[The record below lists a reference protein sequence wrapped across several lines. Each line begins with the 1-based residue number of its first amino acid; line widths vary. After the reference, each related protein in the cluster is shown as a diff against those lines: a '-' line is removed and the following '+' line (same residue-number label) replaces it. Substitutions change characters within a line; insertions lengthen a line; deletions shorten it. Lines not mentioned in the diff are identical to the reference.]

1 MIDQWF
7 LIRVKELIDAHNRIV
22 ITDTKGEGAFMLKY
36 LPSRRYII
44 LTASTREE
52 EMKVRIEAER
62 DFRDKKVVFYTTIPK
77 RKLTA
82 LQEYASTCGCIV
94 LDDMEAFIKRTLHE
108 KLGINTNIGG
118 RTLLLAAKESKGK
131 DENWWKGIA
140 QGINNP
146 LDPTRL
152 ILDFLKDPIAF
163 AEETDEEIY
172 HLMKEEA
179 CKLTGIPLTSQT
191 PDVFASELMKAL
203 FNKLLVGGA
212 EGELLDI
219 YYNMSDS
226 EEMREQLQAYIDGY
240 DIKLSEVNPYA
251 CCPDHPFEAVDKQ
264 MFRCLSEK
272 LKNNEDLTDDIRYI
286 EHRLASKRAIRFKP
300 SWLKEVLLLL
310 SFDLGKPHTISS
322 LDQFATYY
330 KDTFAPLDTA
340 MRRIYV
346 EWLNE
351 PLVLRPVQ
359 EYYERYNKVMLS
371 SWFELV
377 GGYEQTQQGLVAK
390 MLSEGQNKTAVI
402 VCDGLRLEM
411 AEAIA
416 KRKLP
421 SGLTADRK
429 TAWSKLPSVTP
440 NGMSA
445 LYGLPSPADDSIN
458 KRHAALA
465 REISE
470 VEIMPLTNLNNS
482 VTANKLVLLY
492 GDIDHIGEAKQ
503 MAALVDIANYEENL
517 YKTIIQ
523 LFHMGYADIYLTTDH
538 GYVITGILDEADKVP
553 APDGVHVED
562 RFLTSANPIS
572 EDLFE
577 RSDVWLNGIYQYY
590 AKTDKPFVKRGPYG
604 YAHGGL
610 TPQECLIPAYHFS
623 VGNSKVEL
631 KVSIN
636 NKSDLSAVTGQFFTI
651 KIKGVGDGSNLFET
665 ERKVQLFFYLE
676 NGMENSKSGIIRIK
690 AGEVCDFEDSLN
702 HDMLKVVVVDAQTTE
717 QLDFCI
723 IKKSLS
729 RDLDDLF

>member
-7 LIRVKELIDAHNRIV
+7 LIRVKELIDAHNRLV
-22 ITDTKGEGAFMLKY
+22 ITDTRGEGAFMLKY
-36 LPSRRYII
+36 LPSRRYTIF
-44 LTASTREE
+44 TASTREE

-108 KLGINTNIGG
+108 ELGINTNIGG

-152 ILDFLKDPIAF
+152 ILDFLKSPKAF

-179 CKLTGIPLTSQT
+179 CKLSGNPLTAQT
-191 PDVFASELMKAL
+191 PDVFAAELMKAL
-203 FNKLLVGGA
+203 FSKLLVGDA
-212 EGELLDI
+212 DGELLDI

-226 EEMREQLQAYIDGY
+226 EEMREQLQAYIDGF
-240 DIKLSEVNPYA
+240 DININDVNPYK
-251 CCPDHPFEAVDKQ
+251 CCPDHPFEVVDKQ

-272 LKNNEDLTDDIRYI
+272 LKKNEDLTDDIRYI
-286 EHRLASKRAIRFKP
+286 EHRLASKKAIGFKP
-300 SWLKEVLLLL
+300 IWLKEVLLLL
-310 SFDLGKPHTISS
+310 SFDLGKPHTIST
-322 LDQFATYY
+322 LDQFASYY
-330 KDTFAPLDTA
+330 QDTFAPLDTA

-351 PLVLRPVQ
+351 PQILRPVQ
-359 EYYERYNKVMLS
+359 EFYERYNKFMLS

-377 GGYEQTQQGLVAK
+377 SRYEQTQQGLVAK
-390 MLSEGQNKTAVI
+390 MLSEGQNKKAVI

-445 LYGLPSPADDSIN
+445 LYGLFSPADDSIN

-465 REISE
+465 QEFPE

-503 MAALVDIANYEENL
+503 MAALVDIANYEETL

-523 LFHMGYADIYLTTDH
+523 LFRMGYADIYLTTDH

-553 APDGVHVED
+553 ALDGVHVED

-572 EDLFE
+572 TDMIE
-577 RSDVWLNGIYQYY
+577 RNDSWTNGDYQYY

-610 TPQECLIPAYHFS
+610 TPQECLIPAYQFS
-623 VGNSKVEL
+623 SGSSKVEL
-631 KVSIN
+631 KVSIT
-636 NKSDLSAVTGQFFTI
+636 NKPDLSAVTGQFFKI
-651 KIKGVGDGSNLFET
+651 KIKGVGDGTNLFET
-665 ERKVQLFFYLE
+665 ERRVQLFFYLE

-690 AGEVCDFEDSLN
+690 AGEVYDFEDSLN
-702 HDMLKVVVVDAQTTE
+702 HDMLKVVVVDAHTTE

-729 RDLDDLF
+729 RDLGDLF

>member
-7 LIRVKELIDAHNRIV
+7 LIRVKELIDAHNRLV
-22 ITDTKGEGAFMLKY
+22 ITDTRGEGAFMLKY
-36 LPSRRYII
+36 LPSRRYTIF
-44 LTASTREE
+44 TASTREE

-82 LQEYASTCGCIV
+82 L
-94 LDDMEAFIKRTLHE
+94 
-108 KLGINTNIGG
+108 GG

-152 ILDFLKDPIAF
+152 ILDFLKSPKAF

-179 CKLTGIPLTSQT
+179 CKLSGNPLTAQT
-191 PDVFASELMKAL
+191 PDVFAAELMKAL
-203 FNKLLVGGA
+203 FSKLLVGDA
-212 EGELLDI
+212 DGELLDI

-226 EEMREQLQAYIDGY
+226 EEMREQLQAYIDGF
-240 DIKLSEVNPYA
+240 DININDVNPYK
-251 CCPDHPFEAVDKQ
+251 CCPDHPFEVVDKQ

-272 LKNNEDLTDDIRYI
+272 LKKNEDLTDDIRYI
-286 EHRLASKRAIRFKP
+286 EHRLASKKAIGFKP
-300 SWLKEVLLLL
+300 IWLKEVLLLL
-310 SFDLGKPHTISS
+310 SFDLGKPHTIST
-322 LDQFATYY
+322 LDQFASYY
-330 KDTFAPLDTA
+330 QDTFAPLDTA

-351 PLVLRPVQ
+351 PQILRPVQ
-359 EYYERYNKVMLS
+359 EFYERYNKFMLS

-377 GGYEQTQQGLVAK
+377 SRYEQTQQGLVAK
-390 MLSEGQNKTAVI
+390 MLSEGQNKKAVI

-445 LYGLPSPADDSIN
+445 LYGLFSPADDSIN

-465 REISE
+465 QEFPE

-503 MAALVDIANYEENL
+503 MAALVDIANYEETL

-523 LFHMGYADIYLTTDH
+523 LFRMGYADIYLTTDH

-553 APDGVHVED
+553 ALDGVHVED

-572 EDLFE
+572 TDMIE
-577 RSDVWLNGIYQYY
+577 RNDSWTNGDYQYY

-610 TPQECLIPAYHFS
+610 TPQECLIPAYQFS
-623 VGNSKVEL
+623 SGSSKVEL
-631 KVSIN
+631 KVSIT
-636 NKSDLSAVTGQFFTI
+636 NKPDLSAVTGQFFKI
-651 KIKGVGDGSNLFET
+651 KIKGVGDGTNLFET
-665 ERKVQLFFYLE
+665 ERRVQLFFYLE

-690 AGEVCDFEDSLN
+690 AGEVYDFEDSLN
-702 HDMLKVVVVDAQTTE
+702 HDMLKVVVVDAHTTE

-729 RDLDDLF
+729 RDLGDLF